1 MKEFVRAIAYAIA
14 IVEETAGLTGPLVRD
29 LVRTPSGKNTLSL
42 SNFITVAILPHQNV

>member
-1 MKEFVRAIAYAIA
+1 MQETIVHATA

-29 LVRTPSGKNTLSL
+29 LARTPCGKNTLSL